1 MRQILQMIF
10 ENLNLVTMVI
20 SYVYLMVFIT
30 SRGRAVLVQGI
41 LSFVIVVAILYDP
54 LCDIHYTGYA
64 RYVYL
69 VIWTFLTIWNIRK
82 V

>member
-1 MRQILQMIF
+1 MREILQMVF
-10 ENLNLVTMVI
+10 ENLNLVTMVM
-20 SYVYLMVFIT
+20 SYFYLIVFIT

-54 LCDIHYTGYA
+54 LVDIHYTGYA

-69 VIWTFLTIWNIRK
+69 ACWTFLTIWNIRK

>member
-10 ENLNLVTMVI
+10 ENLNLVTFVI
-20 SYVYLMVFIT
+20 SYVYLIVFIT

-41 LSFVIVVAILYDP
+41 LSFVIAVAILYDP
-54 LCDIHYTGYA
+54 LGDIHYTGYA

-69 VIWTFLTIWNIRK
+69 AIWTILTIWNIRK